1 MSNYVKI
8 QISPMYLHKAQNPRA
23 CHNSNLDQIHVSYL
37 LIFFLQ
43 TYTCIFPSFL
53 SALSIKRT

>member
-23 CHNSNLDQIHVSYL
+23 CHIYVTNKRWKGLRYNLKK
-37 LIFFLQ
+37 IFIFTSLCHKQ
-43 TYTCIFPSFL
+43 T
-53 SALSIKRT
+53 IKKMT